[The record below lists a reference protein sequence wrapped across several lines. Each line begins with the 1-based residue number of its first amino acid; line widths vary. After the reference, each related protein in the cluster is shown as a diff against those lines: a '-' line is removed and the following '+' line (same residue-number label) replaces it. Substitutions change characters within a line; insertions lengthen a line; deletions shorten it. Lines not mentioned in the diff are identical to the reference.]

1 MSDQHTT
8 RQQQDESNDIREKLL
23 MGEIYLA
30 WNQCNELVIVEQ
42 HEICSFYSSI
52 GVGKVGATMRAC

>member
-1 MSDQHTT
+1 
-8 RQQQDESNDIREKLL
+8 